1 MKIMK
6 ITIIKNNFK
15 YNIRL
20 NIYLYNYKKII
31 NIALKKKIKI
41 KFSIYIKNY

>member
-20 NIYLYNYKKII
+20 NIYLYNYKK
-31 NIALKKKIKI
+31 N
-41 KFSIYIKNY
+41 N

>member
-1 MKIMK
+1 MIIMK

-20 NIYLYNYKKII
+20 NIYLYNYKK
-31 NIALKKKIKI
+31 N
-41 KFSIYIKNY
+41 N